1 MTERAFGQLVSYL
14 EKERERFADLSFR
27 LREPLAS
34 HSSFR
39 IGGEAAAA
47 VFPASSRAMG
57 ALLSFLREEAI
68 PHAVF
73 GKGTNLLFSDAGYDG
88 VALFTGEMR
97 KTAFDGSHVRAEA
110 GVPITALASEA
121 QKRGL
126 SGLEF
131 AYGIPGS
138 VGGAVYM
145 NAGAYGGE
153 IASVLESSLYYDVK
167 EGKTVRLK
175 EEEHR
180 FSYRE
185 SFYSLAAAKE
195 SAGGSRIADG
205 TPVILEAS
213 FTLTPDDPEAIR
225 QRMEDF
231 MRRRT
236 EKQPLE
242 FPSAGSTFRRPDG
255 YFAGK
260 LISDAGL
267 RGCRV
272 GGAAVSEKHAGFVI
286 NTGGATAADVKAL
299 IAHIQ
304 KTVEEK
310 FGVKLRREVIYFG
323 DE

>member
-27 LREPLAS
+27 LREPLAG

-88 VALFTGEMR
+88 AVLFTGEMR
-97 KTAFDGSHVRAEA
+97 KTAFDGNSVTAEA

-153 IASVLESSLYYDVK
+153 IASVLESSLYYDEK
-167 EGKTVRLK
+167 EGKTLRLSK
-175 EEEHR
+175 EEHR

-195 SAGGSRIADG
+195 SAEGS
-205 TPVILEAS
+205 PVILEAS
-213 FTLTPDDPEAIR
+213 FLLTPDDPEAIR

-304 KTVEEK
+304 KTVDEK
-310 FGVKLRREVIYFG
+310 FGVRLQREVIYFG